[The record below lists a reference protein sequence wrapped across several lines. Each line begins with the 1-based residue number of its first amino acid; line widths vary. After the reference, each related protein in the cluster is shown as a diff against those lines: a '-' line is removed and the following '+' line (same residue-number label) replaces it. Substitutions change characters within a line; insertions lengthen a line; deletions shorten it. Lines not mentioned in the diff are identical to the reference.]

1 MIIVCDN
8 LYHYLGLERERL
20 LELELSKASTTI
32 MSLTSNVS
40 ILEDELKAA
49 NSKLA
54 DFESKIISLVD
65 GTKALNVLKGELESL
80 YKLEQMSAEAL
91 RQQLHSRSE
100 DLEAAQKVTSSLV
113 VKVQSLEDAI
123 KASNERQEEL
133 EYVNELEKELECDVK
148 GRKELGELE
157 MFEMANSE
165 QKASKRYQALKE
177 VQYLELSHNNPV
189 IANKVARA
197 TSLPTLSPIVIPN
210 TLSTTIS
217 TEAAGFDVLS
227 GAVDTNS
234 SLTSLAETSASHET
248 HSSRDIGEQRR
259 CTRVI
264 NTLAVARIGVS
275 AKGGPMISSIKQVP
289 SSASKAPNF
298 AF

>member
-8 LYHYLGLERERL
+8 MYHYLGLERERS

-32 MSLTSNVS
+32 LSLTSNVS

-49 NSKLA
+49 NSNLV
-54 DFESKIISLVD
+54 DFESKIISLVN

-91 RQQLHSRSE
+91 RQQLHSRNE
-100 DLEAAQKVTSSLV
+100 ELEAVQKVTSSLV
-113 VKVQSLEDAI
+113 VKVQSLEGTI

-165 QKASKRYQALKE
+165 QKASKRNQSLKE

-197 TSLPTLSPIVIPN
+197 TSLPTLSPIAIPN

-217 TEAAGFDVLS
+217 TEAFDVLS
-227 GAVDTNS
+227 GGVDTNI
-234 SLTSLAETSASHET
+234 SLNSLAESSASHET

-264 NTLAVARIGVS
+264 NTLAVARTGVS

-289 SSASKAPNF
+289 SNASKAPNV